1 MKRFIA
7 LVFFVLLSGCSA
19 TQVPY
24 SPEPMTNREDSARVI
39 EQVIMEQSAKYR
51 PESVL
56 ITDDYL
62 AFGEGYSEKSTGL
75 ASGTK
80 LGSNAVIGVGSSRT
94 KGKAINSRLYFN
106 SLGVPQLY
114 TKRGWYIIQVVDNH
128 DAVLKRY
135 YTRDKHKAES
145 FIDALTYFIVHA
157 EPIK

>member
-1 MKRFIA
+1 MKIWH
-7 LVFFVLLSGCSA
+7 LLSILLLTGCAA
-19 TQVPY
+19 TQVQY
-24 SPEPMTNREDSARVI
+24 SPEPMTNREDSERII
-39 EQVIMEQSAKYR
+39 EQVIMEQSAKHR

-75 ASGTK
+75 ASGTR

-106 SLGVPQLY
+106 SLGAPRLY
-114 TKRGWYIIQVVDNH
+114 TKRGWFIIQVVDNH
-128 DAVLKRY
+128 NAVLKRY